1 MDSSWNAAL
10 KERSRERR
18 DPDRQAVNI
27 VVQMA
32 TPQGLFFGHARNI
45 GLGGIC
51 VESDVPLAVGTRA
64 RLAFRLC
71 PDLEE
76 PLRLEARLAWS
87 EPSNTPALQRLGFTF
102 EGLSEEEARQIESYA

>member
-10 KERSRERR
+10 KERSQERR
-18 DPDRQAVNI
+18 GPDRRAANV

-32 TPQGLFFGHARNI
+32 TPQGLFFGYARNVS
-45 GLGGIC
+45 LGGIC
-51 VESDVPLAVGTRA
+51 VESDVRLSVGTRA